1 MLEPSILQ
9 ICRSKAGL
17 RHRGHSRPPTQTSR
31 ETSRC
36 WGALTL
42 QDCPR
47 TQPEVKQLAGITE
60 PLRFKPRSSV
70 PDPDS
75 APRSPAPP
83 PHGQQHGAGSC
94 SGGLENAS
102 GACYTEQHRPRS
114 QSIHDLAPSQAVPP
128 PQAVH
133 LDSLLTVYEPQF
145 PDLKNGNN
153 KGCCKDQMS
162 LAQCLARDDG
172 SAGGGYSS

>member
-1 MLEPSILQ
+1 MLLV
-9 ICRSKAGL
+9 RV
-17 RHRGHSRPPTQTSR
+17 TQSNT
-31 ETSRC
+31 
-36 WGALTL
+36 
-42 QDCPR
+42 
-47 TQPEVKQLAGITE
+47 
-60 PLRFKPRSSV
+60 
-70 PDPDS
+70 DP
-75 APRSPAPP
+75 
-83 PHGQQHGAGSC
+83 G
-94 SGGLENAS
+94 
-102 GACYTEQHRPRS
+102 
-114 QSIHDLAPSQAVPP
+114 PSQYTTWRQARLYPP